1 MLSICI
7 TASTF
12 FKSGKP
18 LMSRIVYLDGQWMP
32 EAEAKVSIFD
42 RGYTFADA
50 IYEVTAVIGGK
61 LLDYPGH
68 TARLKRSLEAVG
80 IPMPVGDDELL
91 DLHHEIVA
99 KNGVDEGLIYLQVSR
114 GAEDRNFLY
123 SDDLKPTFSMFTQA
137 FPVLAN
143 PKVETGITVISMP
156 DGRWVNR
163 QIKTVQLLYSSLAKM
178 EAKKQ
183 GADDVIFVEDGFITE
198 ASSANFHIITKAGV
212 LVTRH
217 LSNALLHGITRA
229 SVLGLAGKADLQFEE
244 RAFSVEEAID
254 AAEAFVTSAT
264 NFVMPVVSIDGKAI
278 GSGAPGAATLKLR
291 EVYIADKLA
300 HAIGR

>member
-1 MLSICI
+1 
-7 TASTF
+7 
-12 FKSGKP
+12 
-18 LMSRIVYLDGQWMP
+18 MSRIVYLNGQWLP
-32 EAEAKVSIFD
+32 EDEAKVSIFD

-68 TARLKRSLEAVG
+68 VTRLKRSLEAIG
-80 IPMPVGDDELL
+80 IPMPVGENELL

-123 SDDLKPTFSMFTQA
+123 SEDLKPTFSMFTQA

-143 PKVETGITVISMP
+143 PKVESGITVVSMP

-198 ASSANFHIITKAGV
+198 ASSANFHIITRAGV

-217 LSNALLHGITRA
+217 LSNALLHGITRG

-244 RAFSVEEAID
+244 RAFSVEEALD

-278 GSGAPGAATLKLR
+278 GSGRPGASTLKLR
-291 EVYIADKLA
+291 EIYIADKLA

>member
-1 MLSICI
+1 
-7 TASTF
+7 
-12 FKSGKP
+12 
-18 LMSRIVYLDGQWMP
+18 MSRIVYLNGQWLP
-32 EAEAKVSIFD
+32 EDEAKVSIFD

-68 TARLKRSLEAVG
+68 TARLARSLEAIG
-80 IPMPVGDDELL
+80 IPMPVGENELL

-123 SDDLKPTFSMFTQA
+123 SEDLKPTFSMFTQA

-143 PKVETGITVISMP
+143 PKVESGITVVSMP

-217 LSNALLHGITRA
+217 LSNALLHGITRG
-229 SVLGLAGKADLQFEE
+229 SVLGLAGKADLQVEE
-244 RAFSVEEAID
+244 RAFSVEEALD

-264 NFVMPVVSIDGKAI
+264 NFVMPVVSIDGRAI
-278 GSGAPGAATLKLR
+278 GSGRPGVATLKLR
-291 EVYIADKLA
+291 EIYIADKLA

>member
-1 MLSICI
+1 
-7 TASTF
+7 
-12 FKSGKP
+12 
-18 LMSRIVYLDGQWMP
+18 MSRIVYLNGQWLP
-32 EAEAKVSIFD
+32 ESEAKVSIFD

-68 TARLKRSLEAVG
+68 TARLKRSLEAIG
-80 IPMPVGDDELL
+80 IPMPVSDDVLL

-123 SDDLKPTFSMFTQA
+123 ASDLTPTFSMFTQA

-143 PKVETGITVISMP
+143 PKVESGITVVSMP

-198 ASSANFHIITKAGV
+198 ASSANFHIITKRGV

-229 SVLGLAGKADLQFEE
+229 SVLGLAEKAELTFEE
-244 RAFSVEEAID
+244 RAFSVEEALD

-264 NFVMPVVSIDGKAI
+264 NFVMPVVSIDGKPV
-278 GSGAPGAATLKLR
+278 GDGKPGVATLKLR
-291 EVYIADKLA
+291 EIYIADKLA